1 MHARRRTPGRAQDR
15 QRAQD
20 RPLLLSSRSLRRAW
34 LLPWL
39 FALRGCLSAVRFEVL
54 VLQVPIRSREFVPAR
69 EGLMKGLSTGRGV
82 SAASAP
88 GGSRTP
94 NLLIRSQMLYPLS
107 YRRRQPMLPR
117 RRCAQERRCRASSW
131 RSRTTTPAS
140 RSSDE
145 PPGRRLAPPS
155 AIRSR
160 RSLSWCRP
168 RVARV
173 ALRWIVVM
181 MSSSFA
187 VCTHAR
193 QHRPTGAGVKGSE
206 VRRPVPYGPASG

>member
-1 MHARRRTPGRAQDR
+1 MTIGPLLRTAALKSSTVSNSLITWPHSGRSGR
-15 QRAQD
+15 SGSLRLSVLLGNCRSSQRACLEQ
-20 RPLLLSSRSLRRAW
+20 SLTAHPHR
-34 LLPWL
+34 
-39 FALRGCLSAVRFEVL
+39 
-54 VLQVPIRSREFVPAR
+54 
-69 EGLMKGLSTGRGV
+69 
-82 SAASAP
+82 
-88 GGSRTP
+88 
-94 NLLIRSQMLYPLS
+94 IRSQMLYPLS

-117 RRCAQERRCRASSW
+117 RGSAQERRRRASSW
-131 RSRTTTPAS
+131 RSRTTTLAS
-140 RSSDE
+140 TSSDE

-187 VCTHAR
+187 DCTHAR
-193 QHRPTGAGVKGSE
+193 QLGHTGAGVKGSE
-206 VRRPVPYGPASG
+206 VGRPVPYGPGSG